1 MSKKEK
7 VPYLIF
13 WIWIQ
18 IQYVVYILL
27 QNPCLNLEPM
37 STLFSFFSYCGCGEN
52 KKRKLL
58 LTQIKRK
65 EKEWNY
71 WISEKCK
78 PHLFLSQLSVKKCM
92 CELVGFLHFSWA
104 TRGGGGKKKKIKEIF
119 LLRHYSAI
127 FWERHSKTKNL
138 RLCSFDYIIFK
149 LYTSVGPVL

>member
-1 MSKKEK
+1 MQSIINVKLKNFQHQYYAKERTKK
-7 VPYLIF
+7 
-13 WIWIQ
+13 
-18 IQYVVYILL
+18 
-27 QNPCLNLEPM
+27 
-37 STLFSFFSYCGCGEN
+37 G
-52 KKRKLL
+52 KLL
-58 LTQIKRK
+58 LTQIKR
-65 EKEWNY
+65 KEWNY

-104 TRGGGGKKKKIKEIF
+104 TRGGGGKEKKIKEIF

-138 RLCSFDYIIFK
+138 RLCSFNYIIFK